1 MTKAIFTK
9 GTCKRFELFDTFV
22 QVVLNGGWK
31 LRDGVSLTDNT
42 IDLYTDGF
50 NGDKHLA
57 IQVNCLDSNYSGH
70 NIRTTQFANGS
81 IRLGTLKNDKKE
93 FFTNDGFASL
103 SFFSGRNYSTDNNNS
118 YSTSIERLY
127 DIEYYYYVDQ
137 EVIVFIVVPFR
148 YTNLGNTV
156 MFIGFPEQS
165 FVEESRKEENK
176 PYSGAIYANSGF
188 SGTDIG
194 QYSARITE
202 TPKNLL
208 PLPNRTTMAQRT
220 LSLVSPLSP
229 NVDNKFVLSEIFYGD
244 SNTGLR
250 GRFGRIYLL
259 SPGGMLDGDI
269 IEIKVE
275 NKIQKYR
282 YTALGGASNNYTS
295 FVTYAVAIRVE

>member
-70 NIRTTQFANGS
+70 NIRTTQYANGS

-103 SFFSGRNYSTDNNNS
+103 SFFPGRNYSTENNSS
-118 YSTSIERLY
+118 YSTTIERLY

-137 EVIVFIVVPFR
+137 EVIVFVVVPFR

-156 MFIGFPEQS
+156 MYIGFPEQS
-165 FVEESRKEENK
+165 FVEESKRNELK
-176 PYSGAIYANSGF
+176 PYSGAIYANSGY
-188 SGTDIG
+188 SGQSIG
-194 QYSARITE
+194 KYGCRVVDN
-202 TPKNLL
+202 PKNLL
-208 PLPNRTTMAQRT
+208 ELSNGTTKAQ
-220 LSLVSPLSP
+220 SVQSIISPLSP
-229 NVDNKFVLSEIFYGD
+229 NIDNKFVLSELFYGGSD
-244 SNTGLR
+244 TGTR
-250 GRFGRIYLL
+250 GRFGRIYFLQ
-259 SPGGMLDGDI
+259 PGGMIDGDI
-269 IEIKVE
+269 IEIKANNE
-275 NKIQKYR
+275 IQKYR
-282 YTALGGASNNYTS
+282 YTSLGSASNDYTS
-295 FVTYAVAIRVE
+295 FPTYATAIRVE